1 MYNRCMK
8 TGNDKSREYVQV
20 VCTVGTELE
29 AERIARAVVEQ
40 RLAACVQIIA
50 PVQSIYWWRGAIERS
65 TEWMCVMK
73 TKWEKFEGLRR
84 AIREQHTYE
93 TPEIIATPIVG
104 GDEAYLAWIEEEVG
118 GR

>member
-1 MYNRCMK
+1 MK

-20 VCTVGTELE
+20 VCTAGTAEE

-40 RLAACVQIIA
+40 RLAACAQIIA
-50 PVQSIYWWRGAIERS
+50 PVQSIYWWRGAVEQS

-73 TKWEKFEGLRR
+73 TKGEKFEEVRR
-84 AIREQHTYE
+84 VIRALHTYE
-93 TPEIIATPIVG
+93 TPEIIATPIIR
-104 GDEAYLAWIEEEVG
+104 GDEAYLGWIEEEAG